1 MNGARTLIS
10 LRREKRLIMYKTL
23 MKSMRQYKK
32 PAYLTMLFMA
42 LEVAVEIF
50 IPFLMAKIIDK
61 GLIEGDLRY
70 VLKIGS
76 LMFGIAC
83 LSMLFGVLGGKFSSD
98 AAVGFS
104 TNLRG
109 DIYKNIQTFAFDSID
124 KYSSSSLITRLTTD
138 ITNIQMAFQ
147 MVLKTIIR
155 APFMIAFAFG
165 MAAYTNLK
173 LSLAILIIVPIV
185 AVILIGLIYRVH
197 PYFIQVFKKY
207 DQLNQTVQEDI
218 NGVRVVKSFVREEK
232 EIEKFKIAS
241 ADIKH
246 LFTKAEKITALN
258 APIMQIAIYSCLL
271 LVYWF
276 GAKYVVGGT
285 MSTGELTSFI
295 TYMMQILSSIMM
307 ISMIFVM
314 IVISEASVER
324 VAEVLNEKATLTNPE
339 KPLTKIEN
347 GAIEFRNVQF
357 KYNKQSEEADLSQL
371 NFTIHSGETVGI
383 IGGTGSGKSSLIQL
397 IPRLYDVTKGEVYVS
412 GHNVKDYDLV
422 TLRDQIAMV
431 LQKNTLFSGTVNDNL
446 RWGNKNASKE
456 EIQRVAKL
464 AQADDFVQAFP
475 DKYETVLD
483 QGGSNVSGGQ
493 KQRLTIARALLKQ
506 PKILILD
513 DSTSAVDT
521 KTDAYIRKAFV
532 EEIPNTTKIIVS
544 QRISSIQDSDR
555 IIVLEEGKINGIGTH
570 EELLKNNEIYKEVYD
585 SQVKGGTIVEE

>member
-1 MNGARTLIS
+1 
-10 LRREKRLIMYKTL
+10 MYKTL
-23 MKSMRQYKK
+23 IQSLRQYKK
-32 PAYLTMLFMA
+32 PSFLTMLFMA

-61 GLIEGDLRY
+61 GLLEKDMAY

-76 LMFGIAC
+76 LMFVMAC
-83 LSMLFGVLGGKFSSD
+83 FSMLFGVLGGKFSSD

-104 TNLRG
+104 TNLRQ
-109 DIYKNIQTFAFDSID
+109 DIYENVQTFAFDSID

-155 APFMIAFAFG
+155 APFMIAFAFA

-173 LSLAILIIVPIV
+173 LSLTILFIVPV
-185 AVILIGLIYRVH
+185 VGVILVGLIYRVH
-197 PYFIQVFKKY
+197 PYFIKVFRKY
-207 DQLNQTVQEDI
+207 DRLNQTVQEDI

-232 EIEKFKIAS
+232 EIEKFKEAS
-241 ADIKH
+241 ENIKS
-246 LFTKAEKITALN
+246 LFMKAEKIIAFS
-258 APIMQIAIYSCLL
+258 APVMQLAIYSCLL

-295 TYMMQILSSIMM
+295 TYMMQILSSVMM

-324 VAEVLNEKATLTNPE
+324 VAEVLNEKATLRNPE
-339 KPLTKIEN
+339 KPLTTIEN
-347 GAIEFRNVQF
+347 GDIEFRNVQF
-357 KYNKQSEEADLSQL
+357 KYAKRSEEADLSHINL
-371 NFTIHSGETVGI
+371 TIKSGETVGI
-383 IGGTGSGKSSLIQL
+383 IGGTGSGKSTLIQL
-397 IPRLYDVTKGEVYVS
+397 IPRLYDVTEGEVSVS
-412 GHNVKDYDLV
+412 GHNVKEYDLV

-431 LQKNTLFSGTVNDNL
+431 LQKNTLFSGTIIDNL
-446 RWGNKNASKE
+446 RWGNKDASE
-456 EIQRVAKL
+456 EEVQRVAKL
-464 AQADDFVQAFP
+464 AQADDFIQAFP
-475 DKYETVLD
+475 DGYETVLD

-493 KQRLTIARALLKQ
+493 KQRLTIARALLKR

-521 KTDAYIRKAFV
+521 KTDAYIRKAFI
-532 EEIPNTTKIIVS
+532 EEIPNTTKIIVA
-544 QRISSIQDSDR
+544 QRISSIQDADR
-555 IIVLEEGKINGIGTH
+555 IIVLDEGKINGIGTH
-570 EELLKNNEIYKEVYD
+570 DELLKNNVIYQEVFD

>member
-1 MNGARTLIS
+1 
-10 LRREKRLIMYKTL
+10 MYKTL
-23 MKSMRQYKK
+23 IQSLRQYKK
-32 PAYLTMLFMA
+32 PSFLTMLFMA

-61 GLIEGDLRY
+61 GLLEKDMAY

-76 LMFGIAC
+76 LMFVMAC
-83 LSMLFGVLGGKFSSD
+83 FSMLFGVLGGKFSSD

-104 TNLRG
+104 TNLRQ
-109 DIYKNIQTFAFDSID
+109 DIYENVQTFAFDSID

-155 APFMIAFAFG
+155 APFMIAFAFA

-173 LSLAILIIVPIV
+173 LSLTILFIVPV
-185 AVILIGLIYRVH
+185 LGVILVGLIYRVH
-197 PYFIQVFKKY
+197 PFFIKVFRKY
-207 DQLNQTVQEDI
+207 DRLNQTVQEDI

-232 EIEKFKIAS
+232 EIEKFKEAS
-241 ADIKH
+241 ENIKS
-246 LFTKAEKITALN
+246 LFMKAEKIIAFS
-258 APIMQIAIYSCLL
+258 APVMQLAIYSCLL

-295 TYMMQILSSIMM
+295 TYMMQILSSVMM

-324 VAEVLNEKATLTNPE
+324 VAEVLNEKATLRNPE
-339 KPLTKIEN
+339 KPLTTIEN
-347 GAIEFRNVQF
+347 GDIEFRNVQF
-357 KYNKQSEEADLSQL
+357 KYAKRSEEADLSHINL
-371 NFTIHSGETVGI
+371 TIKSGETVGI
-383 IGGTGSGKSSLIQL
+383 IGGTGSGKSTLIQL
-397 IPRLYDVTKGEVYVS
+397 IPRLYDVTEGEVSVS
-412 GHNVKDYDLV
+412 GHNVKEYDLV

-431 LQKNTLFSGTVNDNL
+431 LQKNTLFSGTIIDNL
-446 RWGNKNASKE
+446 RWGNKDASE
-456 EIQRVAKL
+456 EEVQRVAKL
-464 AQADDFVQAFP
+464 AQADDFIQAFP
-475 DKYETVLD
+475 DGYETVLD

-493 KQRLTIARALLKQ
+493 KQRLTIARALLKR

-521 KTDAYIRKAFV
+521 KTDAYIRKAFI
-532 EEIPNTTKIIVS
+532 EEIPNTTKIIVA
-544 QRISSIQDSDR
+544 QRISSIQDADR
-555 IIVLEEGKINGIGTH
+555 IIVLDEGKINGIGTH
-570 EELLKNNEIYKEVYD
+570 DELLKNNVIYQEVFD

>member
-1 MNGARTLIS
+1 
-10 LRREKRLIMYKTL
+10 MYKTL
-23 MKSMRQYKK
+23 IQSLRQYKK
-32 PAYLTMLFMA
+32 PSFLTMLFMA

-50 IPFLMAKIIDK
+50 IPFLMAKIIDR
-61 GLIEGDLRY
+61 GLLERDMAY

-76 LMFGIAC
+76 LMFVMAC
-83 LSMLFGVLGGKFSSD
+83 FSMLFGVLGGKFSSD

-104 TNLRG
+104 TNLRQ
-109 DIYKNIQTFAFDSID
+109 DIYENVQTFAFDSID

-155 APFMIAFAFG
+155 APFMIAFAFA

-173 LSLAILIIVPIV
+173 LSLTILFIVPV
-185 AVILIGLIYRVH
+185 VGVILVGLIYRVH
-197 PYFIQVFKKY
+197 PYFIKVFRKY
-207 DQLNQTVQEDI
+207 DRLNQTVQEDI

-232 EIEKFKIAS
+232 EIEKFKEAS
-241 ADIKH
+241 ENIKS
-246 LFTKAEKITALN
+246 LFMKAEKIIAFS
-258 APIMQIAIYSCLL
+258 APVMQLAIYSCLL

-295 TYMMQILSSIMM
+295 TYMMQILSSVMM

-324 VAEVLNEKATLTNPE
+324 VAEVLNEKATLRNPE
-339 KPLTKIEN
+339 KPLTTIEN
-347 GAIEFRNVQF
+347 GDIEFRNVQF
-357 KYNKQSEEADLSQL
+357 KYAKRSEEADLSHINL
-371 NFTIHSGETVGI
+371 TIKSGETVGI
-383 IGGTGSGKSSLIQL
+383 IGGTGSGKSTLIQL
-397 IPRLYDVTKGEVYVS
+397 IPRLYDVTEGEVSVS
-412 GHNVKDYDLV
+412 GHNVKEYDLV

-431 LQKNTLFSGTVNDNL
+431 LQKNTLFSGTIIDNL
-446 RWGNKNASKE
+446 RWGNKDASE
-456 EIQRVAKL
+456 EEVQRVAKL
-464 AQADDFVQAFP
+464 AQADDFIQAFP
-475 DKYETVLD
+475 DGYETVLD

-493 KQRLTIARALLKQ
+493 KQRLTIARALLKR

-521 KTDAYIRKAFV
+521 KTDAYIRKAFI
-532 EEIPNTTKIIVS
+532 EEIPNTTKIIVA
-544 QRISSIQDSDR
+544 QRISSIQDADR
-555 IIVLEEGKINGIGTH
+555 IIVLDEGKINGIGTH
-570 EELLKNNEIYKEVYD
+570 DELLKNNVIYQEVFD